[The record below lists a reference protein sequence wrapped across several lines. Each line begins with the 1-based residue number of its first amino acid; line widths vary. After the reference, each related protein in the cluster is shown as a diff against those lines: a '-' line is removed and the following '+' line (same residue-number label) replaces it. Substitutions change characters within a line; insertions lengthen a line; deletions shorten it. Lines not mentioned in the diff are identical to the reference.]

1 MQSCHSTDKNVP
13 TFVPTFERV
22 QKMPINGVVKP
33 KTESQSKKMFP
44 FSFQK
49 WEHGKWRG

>member
-1 MQSCHSTDKNVP
+1 MQSCRSTDKNVP
-13 TFVPTFERV
+13 TFVPTFESG

-49 WEHGKWRG
+49 WEHEKWRG